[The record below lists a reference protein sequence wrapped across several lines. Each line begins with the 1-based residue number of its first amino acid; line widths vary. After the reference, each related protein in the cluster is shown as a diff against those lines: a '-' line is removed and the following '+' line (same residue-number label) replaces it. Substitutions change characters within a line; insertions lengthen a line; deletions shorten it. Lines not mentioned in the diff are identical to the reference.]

1 MRGHTASN
9 IYRSRDAPRYI
20 LGRKFLYIQVRPQT
34 HLLSLLDGLVLMFI
48 GIGLIC
54 TPLLI
59 LTYLRV
65 NAHKRERIEREGG
78 KIDLSVEEMHELG
91 DRAPTFKYTL

>member
-1 MRGHTASN
+1 
-9 IYRSRDAPRYI
+9 
-20 LGRKFLYIQVRPQT
+20 
-34 HLLSLLDGLVLMFI
+34 MFI